1 MQQRSD
7 ATVPFLTGWWPTVAA
22 NRLTDKQVKQ
32 CIAVLDTDGDGE
44 VSLSEFMVLVNEP
57 MKSAVKKIK
66 AVNAIKSFSKE

>member
-1 MQQRSD
+1 METTSSELF
-7 ATVPFLTGWWPTVAA
+7 TVLIVMAPCF
-22 NRLTDKQVKQ
+22 RLTDKQVKQ

>member
-7 ATVPFLTGWWPTVAA
+7 ATVPFLTAVAA

>member
-1 MQQRSD
+1 M
-7 ATVPFLTGWWPTVAA
+7 
-22 NRLTDKQVKQ
+22 
-32 CIAVLDTDGDGE
+32 LDTDGDGE